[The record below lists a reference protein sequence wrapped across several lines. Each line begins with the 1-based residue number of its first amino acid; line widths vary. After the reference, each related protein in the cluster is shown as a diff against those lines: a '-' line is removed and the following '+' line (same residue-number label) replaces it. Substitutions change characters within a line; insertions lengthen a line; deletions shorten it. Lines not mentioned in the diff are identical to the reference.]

1 MGEQIQKHIPCDSC
15 HGTGKKYL
23 NLFGQCNICDGTGK
37 RINYPYITSLCHE
50 IYLDNLV
57 NLSRCLTLAQE
68 AERLLPNENE
78 AQPDSN
84 QFKQA
89 WAEVY
94 YWKGCVL
101 MELQQYAEALSSLK
115 ISDTYFDKSDIR
127 YSFLQQSLNKLA
139 AQTVKPAAVKDNESI
154 LDKVKKTSTHI
165 GQTLRETD
173 WAGKGTSAL
182 DQAGKAVKKVASSA
196 ASQAGQFLVE
206 NKDTVRKAGQAV
218 VEKTLATGK
227 SVGAVGQMALQTKAK
242 ADSVTKTLKISIVI
256 ISVVAVVCVIGVTAL
271 VVYQF
276 IK

>member
-1 MGEQIQKHIPCDSC
+1 MDEQIQKYIPCDNC

-23 NLFGQCNICDGTGK
+23 NLFGHCDICDGTGK
-37 RINYPYITSLCHE
+37 RINYPRIMSLCHE
-50 IYLDNLV
+50 IYLDDIV
-57 NLSRCLTLAQE
+57 NSSRCLTLAQE
-68 AERLLPNENE
+68 AEQLLPNENE
-78 AQPDSN
+78 AQPDSY

-101 MELQQYAEALSSLK
+101 MELQQYTEALSSLK
-115 ISDTYFDKSDIR
+115 ISDKYFDKSDVR
-127 YSFLQQSLNKLA
+127 YSFLQQSLNKLT
-139 AQTVKPAAVKDNESI
+139 AQIAKPAAVKDNDSI

-182 DQAGKAVKKVASSA
+182 DQAGKTVKKVASTA

-206 NKDTVRKAGQAV
+206 KKDTVRKAGQTV

-227 SVGAVGQMALQTKAK
+227 AVEAVGQMALQTKAK
-242 ADSVTKTLKISIVI
+242 ADSAAKTLKTSIVI
-256 ISVVAVVCVIGVTAL
+256 ISISVAVCSIIVIAWVI
-271 VVYQF
+271 YQF
-276 IK
+276 IR

>member
-1 MGEQIQKHIPCDSC
+1 MDEQIQKYIPCDNC

-23 NLFGQCNICDGTGK
+23 NLFGHCDICDGTGK
-37 RINYPYITSLCHE
+37 RINYPRIMSLCHE
-50 IYLDNLV
+50 IYLDDIV
-57 NLSRCLTLAQE
+57 NSSRCLTLAQE
-68 AERLLPNENE
+68 AEQLLPKENE
-78 AQPDSN
+78 AQPDSY

-101 MELQQYAEALSSLK
+101 IELQQYTEALSSLK

-139 AQTVKPAAVKDNESI
+139 VQTVKPSAVKDNVSI
-154 LDKVKKTSTHI
+154 LDKVKKTSSHI

>member
-1 MGEQIQKHIPCDSC
+1 MDEQAQKYIPCNSC

-23 NLFGQCNICDGTGK
+23 NLFGQCDMCEGTGK
-37 RINYPYITSLCHE
+37 RINYPRITSICHE
-50 IYLDNLV
+50 IYLDNIV

-68 AERLLPNENE
+68 AEQLLPNEDE
-78 AQPDSN
+78 AQPDSY

-101 MELQQYAEALSSLK
+101 MELQQYTEALSSLK
-115 ISDTYFDKSDIR
+115 ISDTYFDKSDVR

-139 AQTVKPAAVKDNESI
+139 LQTVKPAAVKDNVSI
-154 LDKVKKTSTHI
+154 LDKVKRTSTHI

-242 ADSVTKTLKISIVI
+242 ADSVTKTLKNSIVI
-256 ISVVAVVCVIGVTAL
+256 ISVVAVVCAISVTAL

>member
-1 MGEQIQKHIPCDSC
+1 MDEQAQKYIPCDSC

-23 NLFGQCNICDGTGK
+23 NLFGQCDICEGTGK
-37 RINYPYITSLCHE
+37 RINYPRITSLCHE

-78 AQPDSN
+78 AQPDTY

-94 YWKGCVL
+94 YWKGCAL
-101 MELQQYAEALSSLK
+101 MELQQHTEALSSLK
-115 ISDTYFDKSDIR
+115 ISDKYFDKSDVR
-127 YSFLQQSLNKLA
+127 YSFLQQSLSRLA
-139 AQTVKPAAVKDNESI
+139 TQIVKPTTIKDNDSM
-154 LDKVKKTSTHI
+154 LDKVKKTSAHI

-182 DQAGKAVKKVASSA
+182 DQAGKTVKKVASSA

-206 NKDTVRKAGQAV
+206 NKNTVRKAGQAV

-227 SVGAVGQMALQTKAK
+227 SVEAVGQMALQTKAK
-242 ADSVTKTLKISIVI
+242 ADSATKNLKFFMVI
-256 ISVVAVVCVIGVTAL
+256 ISVSVVACSISVIAWVIS
-271 VVYQF
+271 QF
-276 IK
+276 IR